1 VFVLKKGAGANDT
14 NGGILR
20 SLHFTKTDPLGPS
33 LVTSTHPSPL
43 SLAGRA
49 RKCTTT
55 DGVFD
60 DDDDDG
66 SSVVVVVVVFSVATT
81 MRSIAS
87 ESSSSS
93 SSSLSSSSQNKS
105 GEREER
111 GAKNSV
117 HFTQNGRSF
126 SPQKRSKSH

>member
-1 VFVLKKGAGANDT
+1 MLVLKKGDGAAGACANDA

-43 SLAGRA
+43 SSLAGHA

-60 DDDDDG
+60 DDKDDDDTDG
-66 SSVVVVVVVFSVATT
+66 SSVVVVVVVSVATT
-81 MRSIAS
+81 MRKSIAS
-87 ESSSSS
+87 ESFW
-93 SSSLSSSSQNKS
+93 K
-105 GEREER
+105 GCCC
-111 GAKNSV
+111 
-117 HFTQNGRSF
+117 
-126 SPQKRSKSH
+126 KRC

>member
-1 VFVLKKGAGANDT
+1 MLVLKKGDGAAGAGANDA

-43 SLAGRA
+43 SSLAGRA

-60 DDDDDG
+60 DDKDDDTDG
-66 SSVVVVVVVFSVATT
+66 SSVLLLLLLVVSVATT
-81 MRSIAS
+81 MRKKSIAS
-87 ESSSSS
+87 ENF
-93 SSSLSSSSQNKS
+93 LL
-105 GEREER
+105 ERLL
-111 GAKNSV
+111 V
-117 HFTQNGRSF
+117 V
-126 SPQKRSKSH
+126 

>member
-1 VFVLKKGAGANDT
+1 MLVLKKGDGAAGAGVNDA

-43 SLAGRA
+43 SSLAGRA

-60 DDDDDG
+60 DDTDDDDTDG
-66 SSVVVVVVVFSVATT
+66 SSVVVVVVVVSVATT
-81 MRSIAS
+81 MRKSIAS
-87 ESSSSS
+87 ESFW
-93 SSSLSSSSQNKS
+93 K
-105 GEREER
+105 GCCCC
-111 GAKNSV
+111 
-117 HFTQNGRSF
+117 
-126 SPQKRSKSH
+126 KRC

>member
-1 VFVLKKGAGANDT
+1 MLKNGDGAAGAGVNDA

-43 SLAGRA
+43 SSLAGRA

-60 DDDDDG
+60 DDKDDDDKDG
-66 SSVVVVVVVFSVATT
+66 SSVVVSVATT
-81 MRSIAS
+81 MRKSIAS
-87 ESSSSS
+87 ESFW
-93 SSSLSSSSQNKS
+93 K
-105 GEREER
+105 GCCC
-111 GAKNSV
+111 
-117 HFTQNGRSF
+117 
-126 SPQKRSKSH
+126 KRC

>member
-1 VFVLKKGAGANDT
+1 MLKKGAGAGNDA

-43 SLAGRA
+43 SSLAGRA

-60 DDDDDG
+60 DDTDDDDTDG
-66 SSVVVVVVVFSVATT
+66 SSVVVVVVVVSVATT
-81 MRSIAS
+81 MRKSIAS
-87 ESSSSS
+87 ESFW
-93 SSSLSSSSQNKS
+93 K
-105 GEREER
+105 GCWC
-111 GAKNSV
+111 
-117 HFTQNGRSF
+117 
-126 SPQKRSKSH
+126 KRC

>member
-1 VFVLKKGAGANDT
+1 MLKKGDGAAGAGANDA

-43 SLAGRA
+43 SSLAGRA

-60 DDDDDG
+60 DDKDDDTDG
-66 SSVVVVVVVFSVATT
+66 SSVLLLVVVSVDTT
-81 MRSIAS
+81 MRKSIAS
-87 ESSSSS
+87 ER
-93 SSSLSSSSQNKS
+93 KVVV
-105 GEREER
+105 GVK
-111 GAKNSV
+111 GAKNRKV
-117 HFTQNGRSF
+117 
-126 SPQKRSKSH
+126 SKMR